1 MTTPGTVGSC
11 NACLRMA
18 RRRGIAIGS
27 RLKLRNGH
35 VGTVSCISHSPE
47 GVVLLIHSSDERET
61 VLLPL
66 AAATGREC
74 ADSPRM
80 VPAA

>member
-1 MTTPGTVGSC
+1 MTSGGGSC
-11 NACLRMA
+11 GACLRIA
-18 RRRGIAIGS
+18 RRRGLKPGS
-27 RLKLRNGH
+27 RLKLRSGH
-35 VGTVSCISHSPE
+35 VGTVGLVNHCPE
-47 GVVLLIHSSDERET
+47 AGVMVLVYSSDERET